1 MRVGIVVGCVVL
13 CCLVGLSGLPKP
25 GGGRLPGGVYDE
37 ILRSQVLAPGTKIP
51 EAKFILISA
60 GPLTIVQIV
69 ELSALGLSVE
79 ASAGGYT
86 RVKGP
91 LTSFAALGPDGEGLS
106 WVESVVPAASYMS
119 DDVGITGSEV
129 EKLSIEQLLQ
139 SLGVDKLHEQ
149 GLKGQGVNIAVL
161 DSGFT
166 GELEELLP
174 GRVQYLEIVWTGN
187 SPLLVERYE
196 YGEHGEACAQAI
208 AAIAPLATYYLVT
221 INDPIDIGGLIGF
234 LRDGTLHF
242 DIISQSIGWA
252 IPADHNDGEGFLAQ
266 QVQEIV
272 DMGIAFFQSSGNY
285 AAGQTTSRSFY
296 SGTFANTDR
305 ERDLF
310 HDFDPSATDTVDR
323 NTLAIEV
330 AEWSGNYKPRLQV
343 VLEWDG
349 WPWQV
354 QENPKIWTKDSI
366 IKIQDLDVVLL
377 SQTPDGTR
385 KLVATDNGQLD
396 ALYDAVV
403 PLEPVEV
410 LTYNLDRPGT
420 YLIGVGNYTTTY
432 DERFKPY
439 ERPTEFHL
447 YVSLSGTVFTMEHST
462 PEGSLLNVSAGNV
475 ISIGAA
481 GQTNRGWSVMS
492 FSSRGPTDDGRLKP
506 EFVAPNYY
514 WSPVLKNYFGGTSA
528 AAPVA
533 AGVAALLRGNWPLV
547 SRAELLVGLA
557 QSAAKLCGTN
567 GANGPCVPVGGGP
580 TNNVVGYGLLDAW
593 GAFQSLLAR

>member
-1 MRVGIVVGCVVL
+1 
-13 CCLVGLSGLPKP
+13 
-25 GGGRLPGGVYDE
+25 
-37 ILRSQVLAPGTKIP
+37 
-51 EAKFILISA
+51 
-60 GPLTIVQIV
+60 
-69 ELSALGLSVE
+69 
-79 ASAGGYT
+79 
-86 RVKGP
+86 
-91 LTSFAALGPDGEGLS
+91 
-106 WVESVVPAASYMS
+106 
-119 DDVGITGSEV
+119 
-129 EKLSIEQLLQ
+129 
-139 SLGVDKLHEQ
+139 
-149 GLKGQGVNIAVL
+149 
-161 DSGFT
+161 
-166 GELEELLP
+166 
-174 GRVQYLEIVWTGN
+174 
-187 SPLLVERYE
+187 
-196 YGEHGEACAQAI
+196 
-208 AAIAPLATYYLVT
+208 
-221 INDPIDIGGLIGF
+221 
-234 LRDGTLHF
+234 
-242 DIISQSIGWA
+242 
-252 IPADHNDGEGFLAQ
+252 
-266 QVQEIV
+266 V